1 MHPFPSEPSYLRCFT
16 AIQATNPGHLIKSMG
31 SRFGSELLLIQ
42 QLSAPGLSECQTEH
56 SACNSSH
63 LVDTLGRGTQNDS
76 GLALSHF
83 NGAQIQAVTETKL
96 V

>member
-56 SACNSSH
+56 SDVTH
-63 LVDTLGRGTQNDS
+63 PTLWTRWEGEPRMIQ
-76 GLALSHF
+76 GLL
-83 NGAQIQAVTETKL
+83 
-96 V
+96 